1 MPTYLPSITAL
12 RALDA
17 IARLG
22 SVAAAAA
29 ELNLTRGAVSHQ
41 ISTLEQCLGFA
52 LTEREGRGI
61 HLTHEGRDYAAQVQ
75 HLLGKLREAA
85 LRYQGERSAGRL
97 TVSCNPGFATY
108 WLCHQIGD
116 FVRQF
121 PEVQLHLIA
130 PHELGDTSHSEADL
144 FIAFGIGDWPGQW
157 VQKLMTLS
165 LFPVCSPRLLNQYG
179 GLKNPQELA
188 KVPLLHM
195 TDHTDWRVWLSTAGA
210 SSVDAES
217 GLLFAD
223 ANWAQS
229 ACIAAQG
236 VCIGDNL
243 LSGTALQSG
252 LLVRP
257 FALAIDSPRSY
268 WLVAHPHKAQRPL
281 VVAFCHWLKTKLA
294 TLLQPL

>member
-1 MPTYLPSITAL
+1 MPVHLPSTTAL

-41 ISTLEQCLGFA
+41 IRTLEQCVGFA
-52 LTEREGRGI
+52 LTERDGRGI
-61 HLTHEGRDYAAQVQ
+61 SLTFEGRQYAHEVQ
-75 HLLGKLREAA
+75 TLLGRLREAA
-85 LRYQGERSAGRL
+85 QRCQSEPLAGRL

-108 WLCHQIGD
+108 WLCHHIGD

-121 PEVQLHLIA
+121 PEVILHLIA
-130 PHELGDTSHSEADL
+130 PREMGDTSHSEADL

-157 VQKLMTLS
+157 VQKLVSLS

-179 GLKNPQELA
+179 GLQSAQELG

-195 TDHTDWRVWLSTAGA
+195 NDHTDWRVWLATAA
-210 SSVDAES
+210 ATEVDAES
-217 GLLFAD
+217 GLLFTD
-223 ANWAQS
+223 ASWAQS

-243 LSGTALQSG
+243 ISSTALQSG

-257 FALAIDSPRSY
+257 FALTIDSPRSY
-268 WLVAHPHKAQRPL
+268 WLVAHPHKAERPL
-281 VVAFCHWLKTKLA
+281 VRAFCGWLKAKLA
-294 TLLQPL
+294 GLHG

>member
-1 MPTYLPSITAL
+1 MPAYLPSTTAL

-29 ELNLTRGAVSHQ
+29 ELNLTRGAISHQ
-41 ISTLEQCLGFA
+41 ISILQQCLGFA

-61 HLTHEGRDYAAQVQ
+61 QLTTEGRQYASEVQ
-75 HLLGKLREAA
+75 NLLGRLREAA
-85 LRYQGERSAGRL
+85 QRCQSEPLAGRL
-97 TVSCNPGFATY
+97 TVSCNPGFAAY
-108 WLCHQIGD
+108 WLCHHIGD
-116 FVRQF
+116 FVRQY
-121 PEVQLHLIA
+121 PDVRLHLIA
-130 PHELGDTSHSEADL
+130 PRELGDTSDNEADL

-157 VQKLMTLS
+157 VQKLITLS

-179 GLKNPQELA
+179 GLKNPQELS
-188 KVPLLHM
+188 KLPLLHM
-195 TDHTDWRVWLSTAGA
+195 TDHTDWRVWLATAGA
-210 SSVDAES
+210 SEVDAES

-243 LSGTALQSG
+243 ISGTALQSG

-257 FALAIDSPRSY
+257 FALAIASPRSY
-268 WLVAHPHKAQRPL
+268 WLVASPHKAQRPL
-281 VVAFCHWLKTKLA
+281 VQAFCSWLKPKLA
-294 TLLQPL
+294 GLQT

>member
-1 MPTYLPSITAL
+1 MPVHLPSTTAL

-22 SVAAAAA
+22 SVAAAAT

-41 ISTLEQCLGFA
+41 IRTLEQCVGFV
-52 LTEREGRGI
+52 LTERDGRGI
-61 HLTHEGRDYAAQVQ
+61 SLTSEGKQYAHEVQ
-75 HLLGKLREAA
+75 NLLGRLREAA
-85 LRYQGERSAGRL
+85 QRCQSERLAGLL
-97 TVSCNPGFATY
+97 TVSCNPGFASY
-108 WLCHQIGD
+108 WLCHHIGD

-121 PEVQLHLIA
+121 PEVSLHLIA
-130 PHELGDTSHSEADL
+130 PREIGDTSHSEADL

-157 VQKLMTLS
+157 VEKLVGLS

-179 GLKNPQELA
+179 GLQSVQELC

-195 TDHTDWRVWLSTAGA
+195 NDHTDWRVWLA
-210 SSVDAES
+210 SAAATEVDAES
-217 GLLFAD
+217 GLLFTD
-223 ANWAQS
+223 ASWALS

-236 VCIGDNL
+236 VCVGDNL
-243 LSGTALQSG
+243 ISSTALQSG

-268 WLVAHPHKAQRPL
+268 WLVAHPHKAERPL
-281 VVAFCHWLKTKLA
+281 VRAFCSWLKGKLA
-294 TLLQPL
+294 GLSG